1 MTPPSTPGQ
10 YTLRLDLVH
19 AYNGASTLWSS
30 DWASPGKYYSRD
42 KRIQGFDS
50 TRWTGSSVIE
60 RDEFTIAV
68 TAGGGTAV
76 GTLQSVAT
84 PDGGSLGINL
94 ATTNLH
100 FEADT
105 GLGFTDLG
113 SPIGLTYGY
122 DRANTGDCLSGIL
135 HACGW
140 YTNWDERISARRIR
154 APISP
159 TRDHRA
165 TATSARPTTTPS

>member
-19 AYNGASTLWSS
+19 AYNGASTWEDRTGQATS
-30 DWASPGKYYSRD
+30 KYSRRD
-42 KRIQGFDS
+42 ERIQGFDS

-68 TAGGGTAV
+68 TAGGGTAMRPA
-76 GTLQSVAT
+76 LQSVAT

-122 DRANTGDCLSGIL
+122 NQSK
-135 HACGW
+135 
-140 YTNWDERISARRIR
+140 RRQL
-154 APISP
+154 
-159 TRDHRA
+159 
-165 TATSARPTTTPS
+165 